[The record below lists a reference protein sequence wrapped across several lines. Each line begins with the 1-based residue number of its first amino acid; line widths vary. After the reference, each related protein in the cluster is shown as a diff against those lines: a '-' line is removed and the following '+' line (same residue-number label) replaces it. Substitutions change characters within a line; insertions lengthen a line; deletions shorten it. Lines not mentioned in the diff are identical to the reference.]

1 MKPIFSLFT
10 LMLCAAPALASDAQS
25 TTPQSGDSV
34 GWHWYNE
41 PQDDEEPLP
50 DVPQP
55 VPALSPSEQKA
66 QLQQVTKEA
75 LDTAILY
82 PTPQNFKRYM
92 TLQNFWTEKA
102 GEFSQ
107 SAKQAML
114 MYPELDYNLKFSHY
128 NGTVPVQLQADQQKQ
143 KAAIAQ
149 LTADHGL
156 FFFYRGKE
164 PRDSLLASVVKTFC
178 DDNGLSLIAIT
189 VDGAISPA
197 LPQSRR
203 DTGQAQRMGI
213 HYFPALFLVNPRDES
228 YQPVAYGFITPDD
241 LSKQFLNVATG
252 FKPNF

>member
-1 MKPIFSLFT
+1 MRRA
-10 LMLCAAPALASDAQS
+10 LCLLPLLLTVTSVHGDQPALN
-25 TTPQSGDSV
+25 DSV

-41 PQDDEEPLP
+41 PQEEDEPELTT
-50 DVPQP
+50 
-55 VPALSPSEQKA
+55 PAPAPAMTPSEQKA
-66 QLQQVTKEA
+66 QLQQATKAA

-92 TLQNFWTEKA
+92 TLQNFWTGKA

-128 NGTVPVQLQADQQKQ
+128 NGTVPAQLQAD
-143 KAAIAQ
+143 KAKAKDAIAR
-149 LTADHGL
+149 LTTDHGL

-164 PRDSLLASVVKTFC
+164 PRDSLLASLVKDFC
-178 DDNGLSLIAIT
+178 AENGISLMAIS
-189 VDGAISPA
+189 VDGAISPT
-197 LPQSRR
+197 LPQSRT

-213 HYFPALFLVNPRDES
+213 RYFPALFLVNPRDES

>member
-1 MKPIFSLFT
+1 MKPT
-10 LMLCAAPALASDAQS
+10 LCLLAMLMGVCVAHAEPAL
-25 TTPQSGDSV
+25 PDSL

-41 PQDDEEPLP
+41 PEDEDIPEPAKAVVATP
-50 DVPQP
+50 T
-55 VPALSPSEQKA
+55 SPSEQKA
-66 QLQQVTKEA
+66 ELQQATKEA

-92 TLQNFWTEKA
+92 TLQNFWTGKA

-128 NGTVPVQLQADQQKQ
+128 NGTVPAQLQADQQKQ
-143 KAAIAQ
+143 KAAIAK

-164 PRDSLLASVVKTFC
+164 PRDSLLASVVKSFC
-178 DDNGLSLIAIT
+178 DEHGLSLIAVS
-189 VDGAISPA
+189 VDGTLSPA

-203 DTGQAQRMGI
+203 DTGQAKSMAIR
-213 HYFPALFLVNPRDES
+213 YFPALFLVNPADES

-241 LSKQFLNVATG
+241 LSRQFLNVATG

>member
-1 MKPIFSLFT
+1 MRNAFGLFV
-10 LMLCAAPALASDAQS
+10 LMSVITPVYAAQPVLE
-25 TTPQSGDSV
+25 DSV

-41 PQDDEEPLP
+41 QQDEPELAAP
-50 DVPQP
+50 TS
-55 VPALSPSEQKA
+55 VPAMTPSEQKE
-66 QLQQVTKEA
+66 QLQQATKAA

-92 TLQNFWTEKA
+92 TLQNFWTGKA

-128 NGTVPVQLQADQQKQ
+128 NGTVPAQLQADKV
-143 KAAIAQ
+143 KAKDAIAT
-149 LTADHGL
+149 LTTDHGL

-164 PRDSLLASVVKTFC
+164 PRDSLLASVVKDFC
-178 DDNGLSLIAIT
+178 ASNGISLIAIS
-189 VDGAISPA
+189 VDGVISPT
-197 LPQSRR
+197 LPKSRT
-203 DTGQAQRMGI
+203 DSGQAQKMGI
-213 HYFPALFLVNPRDES
+213 RYFPALFLVNPKDES

-241 LSKQFLNVATG
+241 LSKQFLNVVTG

>member
-1 MKPIFSLFT
+1 MRRALCLFILLVT
-10 LMLCAAPALASDAQS
+10 SAHADQPVLN
-25 TTPQSGDSV
+25 DSV

-41 PQDDEEPLP
+41 PQDDDAPLP
-50 DVPQP
+50 ETPKPAP

-66 QLQQVTKEA
+66 QLQQATKEA
-75 LDTAILY
+75 LDAAILY

-92 TLQNFWTEKA
+92 TLQNFWTGKA

-128 NGTVPVQLQADQQKQ
+128 NGTVPAQLQADQA
-143 KAAIAQ
+143 KAKDAIAQ

-164 PRDSLLASVVKTFC
+164 PRDNLLASVVKDFC
-178 DDNGLSLIAIT
+178 AANGISLMAIS
-189 VDGAISPA
+189 VDGAISPT
-197 LPQSRR
+197 LPQSR
-203 DTGQAQRMGI
+203 TESGQAQRMGI
-213 HYFPALFLVNPRDES
+213 RYFPALFLVNPRDES

>member
-1 MKPIFSLFT
+1 MRRA
-10 LMLCAAPALASDAQS
+10 LCLLILLAATAQADQPALN
-25 TTPQSGDSV
+25 DSV

-41 PQDDEEPLP
+41 PQEEELP
-50 DVPQP
+50 ETVTPSAA
-55 VPALSPSEQKA
+55 PALTPSEQKA
-66 QLQQVTKEA
+66 QLQQATKEA

-92 TLQNFWTEKA
+92 TLQNFWTGKA

-128 NGTVPVQLQADQQKQ
+128 NGTVPAQLQADQA
-143 KAAIAQ
+143 KAKDAIAA

-164 PRDSLLASVVKTFC
+164 PRDNLLASVVKDFC
-178 DDNGLSLIAIT
+178 AGNGISLIAIS
-189 VDGAISPA
+189 VDGSVSPT
-197 LPQSRR
+197 LPQSRI
-203 DTGQAQRMGI
+203 DTGQAKKMGI
-213 HYFPALFLVNPRDES
+213 RYFPALFLVNPRDES

>member
-1 MKPIFSLFT
+1 MKPTLCLLAMLTGVSVAHAEPVLTDSL
-10 LMLCAAPALASDAQS
+10 
-25 TTPQSGDSV
+25 

-41 PQDDEEPLP
+41 PQDDDEIAPEPVQSGP
-50 DVPQP
+50 PP
-55 VPALSPSEQKA
+55 SPSEQKA
-66 QLQQVTKEA
+66 QLQQATKEA

-92 TLQNFWTEKA
+92 TLQNFWTTKA

-114 MYPELDYNLKFSHY
+114 MYPELDYNLQFSHY
-128 NGTVPVQLQADQQKQ
+128 NGTVPAQLQADQQKQ
-143 KAAIAQ
+143 KAAIAK

-164 PRDSLLASVVKTFC
+164 PRDSLLASVVKSFC
-178 DDNGLSLIAIT
+178 DEHGLSLIAVS
-189 VDGAISPA
+189 VDGTLSPA

-203 DTGQAQRMGI
+203 DTGQAKRMDI
-213 HYFPALFLVNPRDES
+213 RHFPALFLVNPTDES

-241 LSKQFLNVATG
+241 LSRQFLNVATD

>member
-1 MKPIFSLFT
+1 MKPT
-10 LMLCAAPALASDAQS
+10 LCLLAMLTGVSVAHAEPAL
-25 TTPQSGDSV
+25 TDSL

-41 PQDDEEPLP
+41 PEDEDIPEPAKA
-50 DVPQP
+50 V
-55 VPALSPSEQKA
+55 VATATSPSEQKA
-66 QLQQVTKEA
+66 QLQQATKEA

-92 TLQNFWTEKA
+92 TLQNYWTTKA

-114 MYPELDYNLKFSHY
+114 MYPELDYNLQFSHY
-128 NGTVPVQLQADQQKQ
+128 NGTVPAQLQADQQKQ
-143 KAAIAQ
+143 KAAIAK

-164 PRDSLLASVVKTFC
+164 PRDSLLASVVKSFC
-178 DDNGLSLIAIT
+178 DEHGLSLIAVS
-189 VDGAISPA
+189 VDGTLSPA

-203 DTGQAQRMGI
+203 DTGQAQKMGI
-213 HYFPALFLVNPRDES
+213 RHFPALFLVNPTDES

-241 LSKQFLNVATG
+241 LSRQFLNVATD

>member
-1 MKPIFSLFT
+1 MRRA
-10 LMLCAAPALASDAQS
+10 LCLLILLAATAQADQPALN
-25 TTPQSGDSV
+25 DSV

-41 PQDDEEPLP
+41 PQEEELQDLVTPLP
-50 DVPQP
+50 
-55 VPALSPSEQKA
+55 AATLSPSEQKA
-66 QLQQVTKEA
+66 QLQQATKEA

-92 TLQNFWTEKA
+92 TLQNFWTGKA

-128 NGTVPVQLQADQQKQ
+128 NGTVPAQLQADQA
-143 KAAIAQ
+143 KAKDAIAA

-164 PRDSLLASVVKTFC
+164 LRDNLLASVVKDFC
-178 DDNGLSLIAIT
+178 AGNGISLIAIS
-189 VDGAISPA
+189 VDGAVSPT
-197 LPQSRR
+197 LPQSRT

-213 HYFPALFLVNPRDES
+213 RYFPALFLVNPRDES

>member
-1 MKPIFSLFT
+1 MNHLLIMTGL
-10 LMLCAAPALASDAQS
+10 LLCGAAHAVPLSDAS
-25 TTPQSGDSV
+25 YESL

-41 PQDDEEPLP
+41 PEDEDIPEPAKAVVATP
-50 DVPQP
+50 T
-55 VPALSPSEQKA
+55 SPSEQKA
-66 QLQQVTKEA
+66 QLQQATKEA

-92 TLQNFWTEKA
+92 TLQNFWTTKA

-114 MYPELDYNLKFSHY
+114 MYPELDYNLQFSHY
-128 NGTVPVQLQADQQKQ
+128 NGTVPAQLQADQQKQ
-143 KAAIAQ
+143 KAAIAK

-164 PRDSLLASVVKTFC
+164 PRDSLLASVVKSFC
-178 DDNGLSLIAIT
+178 DEHGLSLIAVS
-189 VDGAISPA
+189 VDGTLSPA

-203 DTGQAQRMGI
+203 DTGQAKRMDI
-213 HYFPALFLVNPRDES
+213 RHFPALFLVNPTDES

-241 LSKQFLNVATG
+241 LSRQFLNVATD